1 VTMEADWIAALEAE
15 VEAKLETADVDYET
29 PLLLAQALD
38 SAFVARDHLRH
49 LSDRLAQAVRDVEA
63 GRSRYLLV
71 SMPPRLGKSQ
81 MTSIEFLTWLLH
93 RHPDW
98 PIMVLSHDPGLASNW
113 GRAVRRRVEEHPEL
127 GLAIA
132 PDAGAVTDWETTEG
146 GNVLSKSIRQ
156 SVTGRGA
163 KVMILDDVVKDFA
176 DAHSDKSR
184 EFIWDWWTSNSRT
197 RLHPPALVIVIGTR
211 WHEDDIIGRMRSPEY
226 DGDPDQWEVISF
238 PAIAEELVIDPHSG
252 EVMDVVD
259 ARVRAGE
266 DGDVDSWDRV
276 PDALGRAPGEP
287 LLSPLIPDETP
298 EQAVERWEDIRR
310 SVGTYAWNALF
321 QQRPQPS
328 SGSIFDVDW
337 WRYWRPG
344 DWDDPEQFFDRRI
357 TDWDC
362 AFKGADDSDFVVG
375 AEWGVRGADRYLIR
389 MVRKRMTFTE
399 TVAKMKDFI
408 LGPVVAHRPDDP
420 GQQALWDA
428 DPLVWLA
435 AERGMDSVDGYT
447 VRTEHGAPV
456 VRGPHSGVH
465 EHVVEDKANGTA
477 VIDTLRREIPG
488 MVPWSPGQDSK
499 EGRARA
505 VSPQVEAGN
514 VLLPA
519 LADWLPDYLSEMKAF
534 PNGTNDDQVDMT
546 SMALLRLRDGGGVT
560 PLVPGGGVQRQ
571 QAGAGKVGPRG
582 GMPALH
588 RGGRAQAVNP
598 RGRGMARRPR

>member
-1 VTMEADWIAALEAE
+1 VTVEAEWIAALEAE
-15 VEAKLETADVDYET
+15 VTARLEAEAADYET

-38 SAFVARDHLRH
+38 GAFVARDHLRH
-49 LSDRLAQAVRDVEA
+49 LSDRLAQAVKDVEG

-132 PDAGAVTDWETTEG
+132 ADAGAVTDWETTEG

-163 KVMILDDVVKDFA
+163 KVMVLDDVVKDFA

-184 EFIWDWWTSNSRT
+184 EFVWDWWTSNSRT

-211 WHEDDIIGRMRSPEY
+211 WHEDDIIGRLRSPEY

-238 PAIAEELVIDPHSG
+238 PAIAEELVIDPQTG
-252 EVMDVVD
+252 EVMDVAD
-259 ARVRAGE
+259 ARIKVGE
-266 DGDVDSWDRV
+266 GGDADSWERV
-276 PDALGRAPGEP
+276 PDALGREPGEP

-298 EQAVERWEDIRR
+298 EQALERWADIRR

-328 SGSIFDVDW
+328 SGSIFNTDW

-344 DWDDPEQFFDRRI
+344 DWDDPAEFFDRRI
-357 TDWDC
+357 TTWDC

-375 AEWGVRGADRYLIR
+375 GEWGVRGADRYLLR
-389 MVRKRMTFTE
+389 LVRRRMTFTA
-399 TVAKMKDFI
+399 TVAEMKDFI
-408 LGPVVAHRPDDP
+408 MGPVVDHPDP
-420 GQQALWDA
+420 
-428 DPLVWLA
+428 
-435 AERGMDSVDGYT
+435 ERASDLPEGYA
-447 VRTEHGAPV
+447 VREEHGAWV

-477 VIDTLRREIPG
+477 VIDTLRQEVPG
-488 MVPWSPGQDSK
+488 MIPWSPGQDSK

-505 VSPQVEAGN
+505 VSPTVEAGN
-514 VLLPA
+514 VYLPA
-519 LADWLPDYLSEMKAF
+519 LAEWLPDYLGEMRSF

-546 SMALLRLRDGGGVT
+546 SMALLRLRDGGGVVT
-560 PLVPGGGVQRQ
+560 LVPSGGVSRQ
-571 QAGAGKVGPRG
+571 AAGTGRVGPRAG
-582 GMPALH
+582 VPALH
-588 RGGRAQAVNP
+588 RGGRAVASNP
-598 RGRGMARRPR
+598 RGAGMARRRFP